1 MYSLDSPIQKL
12 RAGFFGKNCLRHWL
26 GISGLVVL
34 FIALRWNNFD
44 AALNRDEGEYAYSA
58 LLLEHGMAP
67 YEHAFVQKPPMVFY
81 SYVLSDFFLPHV
93 FWGPRLL
100 TGAFVALATILL
112 GFIARLEFG
121 KGFALPT
128 MWLATPMVLLPKID
142 QFTANTEMFMLLP
155 LLATVAVYS
164 YSRRGEHNTRHWL
177 AAGFLGATAML
188 YKYTALPVLLLVYAA
203 WSIET
208 WRVSRNAGL
217 LLRCWIAAFAGG
229 MVAAIAILGFF
240 LVHDGGRGLWECTV
254 RFNGYYTQMNLF
266 GADAFLSQM
275 KDFCSSWWILC
286 LIPWAALIKPKPRI
300 FFWLGMFVC
309 AVGASGASCY
319 GQYYV
324 IMMPF
329 WALITVVGIRN
340 LVSAI
345 AQQMTRPTG
354 RLAHLVVAVV
364 VILVIRPDVPW
375 LVQTPE
381 RFAEMKMGKWSP
393 FLESSLAAKRVAEL
407 SSPRDFVYVA
417 GSEPQIL
424 YYARRFSPTRFI
436 TAYPLLYP
444 PPPVARMYQS
454 EAEDDLEARPPSLIV
469 VVQSATSWPKLKTTP
484 PDYSVFLH
492 RYIEQGYDL
501 VGGYVV
507 GQPKDHWSEPLA
519 KDELAHASLLLFK
532 RKPQLP
538 E

>member
-1 MYSLDSPIQKL
+1 
-12 RAGFFGKNCLRHWL
+12 
-26 GISGLVVL
+26 
-34 FIALRWNNFD
+34 
-44 AALNRDEGEYAYSA
+44 
-58 LLLEHGMAP
+58 
-67 YEHAFVQKPPMVFY
+67 
-81 SYVLSDFFLPHV
+81 
-93 FWGPRLL
+93 
-100 TGAFVALATILL
+100 
-112 GFIARLEFG
+112 
-121 KGFALPT
+121 
-128 MWLATPMVLLPKID
+128 
-142 QFTANTEMFMLLP
+142 
-155 LLATVAVYS
+155 
-164 YSRRGEHNTRHWL
+164 
-177 AAGFLGATAML
+177 
-188 YKYTALPVLLLVYAA
+188 
-203 WSIET
+203 
-208 WRVSRNAGL
+208 
-217 LLRCWIAAFAGG
+217 

-240 LVHDGGRGLWECTV
+240 LVHDGGRWLWECTV
-254 RFNGYYTQMNLF
+254 RFNRYYTQMELF
-266 GADAFLSQM
+266 GADAFLSQI
-275 KDFCSSWWILC
+275 KDFWSNWWILF

-309 AVGASGASCY
+309 AVVASGTSCY

-340 LVSAI
+340 LVSVI

-354 RLAHLVVAVV
+354 WLAYLFVTAV
-364 VILVIRPDVPW
+364 VILVIRPDMPW

-393 FLESSLAAKRVAEL
+393 FLESPLVAKRVAEL

-444 PPPVARMYQS
+444 PPPVAKMYQS
-454 EAEDDLEARPPSLIV
+454 EAEDDLEAHPPSLIV

-484 PDYSVFLH
+484 PGYSVFLN

-507 GQPKDHWSEPLA
+507 DQQKDHWSEPLA
-519 KDELAHASLLLFK
+519 KDEFAKASLLLFK
-532 RKPQLP
+532 RKAQLP
-538 E
+538 Q